1 MPYVKGNDIFNN
13 KLLLENEKRMIKKII
28 RKIIKIIKI
37 LKQGVFLLN
46 YIVNTSGQVILLD
59 TPEHGNLGDHAIVL
73 SEKQMLKA
81 VLSNVRCKEITA
93 NSIDHLETLY
103 AKFTPEGRCI
113 LIHGGG
119 FLGALWPNEE
129 ERFRRILTAFQ
140 KQKIIVFPQTVTF
153 DMDSEEG
160 RKYFSESHKIYSA
173 HPNLIIFLRDKSS
186 YIFMQKYFSNIQ
198 IYLVPDI
205 VLRLKPVI
213 VHDKRTKIVFCMRN
227 DIEKQIRD
235 EEYAYIK
242 SVIEENYAGNEMAVI
257 DTVLNH
263 AVRRREREKRV
274 NELLQ
279 RFADAKL
286 VITDRLHGMIF
297 AAVCGTPCIA
307 LGNSNGKVKGVYE
320 WIKDIPYITY
330 LNDVKEI
337 QSVIENLD
345 VNKSYQY
352 RSEVLEKKF
361 NPLVKILR
369 KEIRDE

>member
-1 MPYVKGNDIFNN
+1 
-13 KLLLENEKRMIKKII
+13 MIKKII
-28 RKIIKIIKI
+28 NRVIRKI
-37 LKQGVFLLN
+37 KQSVVLLD
-46 YIVNTSGQVILLD
+46 YIFNTSEQVILID
-59 TPEHGNLGDHAIVL
+59 TPEHGNMGDHAIVL
-73 SEKQMLKA
+73 AEKQMLKD
-81 VLSNVRCKEITA
+81 VLPHVRYKEITA
-93 NSIDHLETLY
+93 NSIDHLEMIY
-103 AKFTPEGRCI
+103 AKFTPTGRYI

-119 FLGALWPNEE
+119 FLGELWLNEE

-160 RKYFSESHKIYSA
+160 RKCFSESHKIYSA

-186 YIFMQKYFSNIQ
+186 YIFMQKYFPNIQ
-198 IYLVPDI
+198 TYLVPDI
-205 VLRLKPVI
+205 VLRLKSII
-213 VHDKRTKIVFCMRN
+213 VHNKRTKIVFCMRN

-242 SVIEENYAGNEMAVI
+242 SVVEKKYAGNEMVVI
-257 DTVLNH
+257 DTVSNH
-263 AVRRREREKRV
+263 AVRSKEREERV

-297 AAVCGTPCIA
+297 ATVCGTPCIA

-330 LNDVKEI
+330 LDDVKEI

-345 VNKSYQY
+345 VDKSYKY
-352 RSEVLEKKF
+352 CPEVLEKKF
-361 NPLVKILR
+361 NILVKILK
-369 KEIRDE
+369 KEICDE